1 MTVLYQQTPSIA
13 LRFTKGEELI
23 SLLTSFAKEKNITFA
38 SFTLIGACSSVLL
51 SYYNLETKQ
60 YEDKEVREDM
70 EIVSVIGNI
79 SLKDNE
85 PFIHSHGVFS
95 KRDFS
100 TMGGH
105 IKSMTISGTGEVFLM
120 IYPIQ
125 ITRESDEETGLF
137 LLSDELQ
144 KSKTA

>member
-1 MTVLYQQTPSIA
+1 MTILYQNLPSVA

-23 SLLTSFAKEKNITFA
+23 SLLTTYAKETNISFA

-51 SYYNLETKQ
+51 SYYNLDTKQ
-60 YEDKEVREDM
+60 YEDKEVKEDM

-85 PFIHSHGVFS
+85 PVIHSHGVFS

-100 TMGGH
+100 TIGGH
-105 IKSMTISGTGEVFLM
+105 LKSIMISGTGEVFLM
-120 IYPIQ
+120 VYPVQ
-125 ITRESDEETGLF
+125 ITREYDEDTGLF
-137 LLSDELQ
+137 LLSNELQ
-144 KSKTA
+144 TSKTA

>member
-1 MTVLYQQTPSIA
+1 MTILYQHLPSVA

-23 SLLTSFAKEKNITFA
+23 SLLTTYAKETNISFA

-60 YEDKEVREDM
+60 YEDKEIKEDM

-100 TMGGH
+100 TIGGH
-105 IKSMTISGTGEVFLM
+105 LKSITISGTGEVFLT

-125 ITRESDEETGLF
+125 ITREYDEDTGLF
-137 LLSDELQ
+137 LLSNELQ
-144 KSKTA
+144 TSKTA